1 VTRVLVVV
9 QARMSSTRLPGKVAL
24 DLAGAPML
32 ARQLERIQAADT
44 PFEVCVATSR
54 EPGDDRVVAIAEKAG
69 VRWHRGALH
78 DCLARHASA
87 AREADADVVVKIPSD
102 CPLVEPSVV
111 DRVLGA
117 FLAARGAYDYVSNLR
132 PASWPDG
139 NDVEVM
145 SRAALEQADREATRP
160 IDREHT
166 TPFLWDQPGRFRLGN
181 VAWEAGVDCSRSH
194 RFTVDYPEDYVFVRA
209 VFHEL
214 YRPSNPVFRLGS
226 ILQLLAEQPRLL
238 DINQRFLGGSWE
250 SRHRADLRTA
260 GLPSTAHLVA

>member
-1 VTRVLVVV
+1 MTRVLVVV
-9 QARMSSTRLPGKVAL
+9 QARLSSTRLPGKIAL
-24 DLAGAPML
+24 DVAGAPML
-32 ARQLERIQAADT
+32 ARQLERIQSAET

-54 EPGDDRVVAIAEKAG
+54 EPLDDRVVAIAERAG

-87 AREADADVVVKIPSD
+87 ARETGADVVVKIPSD
-102 CPLVEPSVV
+102 CPLIDPDIV
-111 DRVLGA
+111 DRVIGA

-145 SRAALEQADREATRP
+145 SREALERADREATRP

-166 TPFLWDQPGRFRLGN
+166 TPFLWDQPGLFRLGN
-181 VAWEAGVDCSRSH
+181 VAWGVGVDCSRSH

-209 VFHEL
+209 IFHEL
-214 YRPSNPVFRLGS
+214 YRAGKPVFRLGA
-226 ILQLLAEQPRLL
+226 ILRLLAEQPRLL
-238 DINQRFLGGSWE
+238 DINQRFAGGSWE
-250 SRHRADLRTA
+250 SRHRSDLWTA
-260 GLPSTAHLVA
+260 GLPSTDHLVA